1 MKVSDIEEVSV
12 GPSWS
17 VVIWSDFITIQE
29 WCNCAT
35 CKLALTLLTAATLS
49 NKILEINKCF
59 FYNNTIWISKWCK
72 KYRVSS
78 KKLLIEFWRLCCIPS
93 KKSLIPDFKWPPYGF
108 FCSSKQGQTLPS
120 DVHGNIWPH
129 SMQFWLRLMGPWFYL
144 QLFFRQSVPYWTLR
158 SNVKRNIKVP
168 PISDYLSL
176 IT

>member
-1 MKVSDIEEVSV
+1 MLPESTFSTSWNILKTINFLNFSRGYLIFLPLENVRQLTSFFTFQGGNMK
-12 GPSWS
+12 
-17 VVIWSDFITIQE
+17 
-29 WCNCAT
+29 
-35 CKLALTLLTAATLS
+35 
-49 NKILEINKCF
+49 
-59 FYNNTIWISKWCK
+59 
-72 KYRVSS
+72 
-78 KKLLIEFWRLCCIPS
+78 CIPS

-144 QLFFRQSVPYWTLR
+144 QLFFRQSVPYWTLC